1 MIDFLAFRNR
11 YLISG
16 ILELEN
22 PMHVGRGASLEPI
35 GTDMP
40 VIIDQQGRP
49 LIPGSSVKG
58 VLRSETERILR
69 TLNIQ
74 QKKIDGKLLRAC
86 VSSDQ
91 CPNLSREERDELVRK
106 CTKDGELDEEEFAE
120 EIFSRLCTACELF
133 GSGDSASHVMIQDM
147 SLSSKRIRTELR
159 DGVAIDRDT
168 GTARSG
174 ALFDFEIVPAGA
186 EFAFE
191 AILENVED
199 WQVGLF
205 GIVLKLWERGEIAIG
220 GKTSI
225 GMGFGKLKD
234 LSVKVVNAD
243 NLIDH
248 IISGVVQEETIDR
261 YIQIFTSK
269 LEGEHA

>member
-1 MIDFLAFRNR
+1 
-11 YLISG
+11 
-16 ILELEN
+16 
-22 PMHVGRGASLEPI
+22 MHVGRGTSLDPV

-40 VIIDQQGRP
+40 IAIDKNKNP
-49 LIPGSSVKG
+49 FIPGSSVKG

-69 TLNIQ
+69 TLETQ
-74 QKKIDGKLLRAC
+74 QKKINGKTIRAC
-86 VSSDQ
+86 ESSNQ
-91 CPNLSREERDELVRK
+91 CPDLSGEERDTLVRE
-106 CTKDGELDEEEFAE
+106 CTEKGKLNGAKFAE
-120 EIFSRLCTACELF
+120 KIFNRLCTACELY
-133 GSGDSASHVMIQDM
+133 GSGDSASHLMIKDM
-147 SLSSKRIRTELR
+147 PLNSGKVRTELR

-174 ALFDFEIVPAGA
+174 ALFDFEIVPVGT

-191 AILENVED
+191 AILENIED

-225 GMGFGKLKD
+225 GMGFGKLRD
-234 LSVKVVNAD
+234 ISVKFVNPD

-248 IISGVVQEETIDR
+248 VISGAAQEVTIEH
-261 YIQIFTSK
+261 YIEVFRNK
-269 LEGEHA
+269 LEG